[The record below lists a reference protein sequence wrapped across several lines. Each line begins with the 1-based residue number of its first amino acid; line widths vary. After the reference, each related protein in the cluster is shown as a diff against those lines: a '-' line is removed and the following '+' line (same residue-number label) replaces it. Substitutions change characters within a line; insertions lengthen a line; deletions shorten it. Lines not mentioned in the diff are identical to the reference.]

1 MCDKLKNEALLK
13 SARVHPFSL
22 LLALNIYT
30 AGKGD
35 KGSLSWSPVPAI
47 CSALDAAF
55 YLSFKF
61 VEATGKRFLL
71 ALDVSGSM
79 GSPVSYCFTVVLMD
93 YGYWLNTG
101 DSLHNRN
108 TDKAILF
115 IPLAYTNACK

>member
-1 MCDKLKNEALLK
+1 MNETLLK

-22 LLALNIYT
+22 LLAMNVYS

-47 CSALDAAF
+47 CAALEAAF

-61 VEATGKRFLL
+61 VEPTGKRFLL

-79 GSPVSYCFTVVLMD
+79 SSPVS
-93 YGYWLNTG
+93 WI
-101 DSLHNRN
+101 
-108 TDKAILF
+108 K
-115 IPLAYTNACK
+115 